1 MDVLMGLTS
10 FIPNF
15 FKNILYVLGL
25 CLKYL
30 NYLIR
35 NYKKHFNSPIIDIS
49 NIMTINI
56 LSS

>member
-1 MDVLMGLTS
+1 MPIVSMDVLIGLAS

-30 NYLIR
+30 NC
-35 NYKKHFNSPIIDIS
+35 
-49 NIMTINI
+49 
-56 LSS
+56 